1 MSEKEQ
7 LHRDKLHAMREA
19 AREHDGLSSVMEGGL
34 SSVMEG
40 AVNPPN
46 DPSSWASW
54 PGSLQRMVR
63 PFDFTPRPIVRGHA
77 RGGVKDWPDE
87 WVCAACAWVKP
98 PKNGQKRLWCRKWNR
113 TVWHKGDRM
122 CFEETLDMKQERE
135 RLERPNESSSATRP

>member
-1 MSEKEQ
+1 MNTTETT
-7 LHRDKLHAMREA
+7 
-19 AREHDGLSSVMEGGL
+19 
-34 SSVMEG
+34 
-40 AVNPPN
+40 P
-46 DPSSWASW
+46 

-122 CFEETLDMKQERE
+122 CFEETLDMKEERE
-135 RLERPNESSSATRP
+135 RLERPNDPSSATRPKKGSI